1 MDLSY
6 LREFITFSEY
16 MNVSEAARRLHM
28 AQPTLSHHIASVEK
42 EVGVPLLNRTST
54 SLTLTMP
61 GRVFVNRT
69 FELLRQYDGI
79 IDEVREAQR
88 SLMDLNIS
96 LDQTHTAPYFT
107 LMSRCF
113 RLREANPDVHVH
125 YHDCKDSTAAHALK
139 DPAIDCVA
147 VFMCPIPSD
156 LEEGVVYKRVPAL
169 FPNRYTISLDK
180 THPLASRESLKWAD
194 LDGMDSPIADGYFRL
209 WVTTTRLV
217 LERHVKDVVIMPN
230 SLEVQSFVQALKA
243 DQFQLYD
250 ESCNNNI
257 PVRMNTKRKTIL
269 LEDEDATSEC
279 YIAYFPNRVSP
290 ALQALLDYL
299 DSCEDW
305 D

>member
-1 MDLSY
+1 M
-6 LREFITFSEY
+6 T
-16 MNVSEAARRLHM
+16 
-28 AQPTLSHHIASVEK
+28 
-42 EVGVPLLNRTST
+42 GV
-54 SLTLTMP
+54 
-61 GRVFVNRT
+61 
-69 FELLRQYDGI
+69 
-79 IDEVREAQR
+79 
-88 SLMDLNIS
+88 
-96 LDQTHTAPYFT
+96 QT
-107 LMSRCF
+107 C
-113 RLREANPDVHVH
+113 
-125 YHDCKDSTAAHALK
+125 AL
-139 DPAIDCVA
+139 
-147 VFMCPIPSD
+147 PI
-156 LEEGVVYKRVPAL
+156 Y
-169 FPNRYTISLDK
+169 K
-180 THPLASRESLKWAD
+180 THPLASRETLKWAD

-217 LERHVKDVVIMPN
+217 LERHVKGVVIMPN